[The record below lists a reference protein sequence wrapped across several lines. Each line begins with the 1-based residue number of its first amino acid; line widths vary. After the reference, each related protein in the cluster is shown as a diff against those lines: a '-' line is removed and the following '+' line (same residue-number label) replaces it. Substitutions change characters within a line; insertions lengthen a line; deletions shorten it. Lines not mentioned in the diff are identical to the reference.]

1 MSPRILTFGVIGLL
15 LLVLLN
21 TAFFIVPQTQQAI
34 VLQLGSYNRTVA
46 KPGLSLKIPF
56 YEDVMYFDNRALS
69 LDVDPVLV
77 TSTDKRSLDV
87 DAYAQFRIKEPLTAF
102 QTMRAQAANNN
113 QTVEEALKTRL
124 GSILQR
130 RIGVEMSKMSLA
142 QMLSPERGEVMD
154 IIQKSLDREAKQ
166 LGAVII
172 DVKIKRAD
180 LPSEV
185 LDSAF
190 SQMITER
197 NQAAFTIR
205 NNGEQAAQEERARG
219 DREAAQI
226 YASSFGKDPVFY
238 DFYRSLEAYRQTLRK
253 EDTTMILSP
262 DSSFMAPFRDGR

>member
-1 MSPRILTFGVIGLL
+1 MTPRLIGFAVLGLL
-15 LLVLLN
+15 LLVLAN
-21 TAFFIVPQTQQAI
+21 TAFFIVPQAQQAI
-34 VLQLGSYNRTVA
+34 VLQLGSYARTISE
-46 KPGLSLKIPF
+46 PGLSFKIPF
-56 YEDVMYFDNRALS
+56 YEDVMYFDRRALS
-69 LDVDPVLV
+69 LDVDPVLI

-87 DAYAQFRIKEPLTAF
+87 DAYAQFRIEKPLTAF
-102 QTMRAQAANNN
+102 QTMRAQAATNN
-113 QTVEEALKTRL
+113 QTVEEALKARL

-130 RIGVEMSKMSLA
+130 RIGVEMSKMTLA
-142 QMLSPERGEVMD
+142 QMLSPERGQVMD

-166 LGAVII
+166 LGASIL

-190 SQMITER
+190 GQMITER

-219 DREAAQI
+219 DQESARI
-226 YASSFGKDPVFY
+226 YAESFGKDPVFY
-238 DFYRSLEAYRQTLRK
+238 DFYRSMEAYRKTLRK

-262 DSSFMAPFRDGR
+262 DSAFMAPFKDGR